1 MSFLSV
7 EVNKVSNEL
16 WRLIKEEWYSIE
28 DDNEIELS
36 NDCLDLRKD
45 MLPPEECVSFNEGK
59 GDNFKQKI
67 FQVMEDL
74 FLKMSMKESHLFA
87 GIIDQNA
94 YNKINKR
101 KELISFQRDRGENNS
116 HFGLYYLTDDESE
129 ILFIKSMLINILEDK
144 LTTLIGSDEDFMTK
158 LQCLK
163 TRKKV
168 IQKEIKRIK
177 LIISNKINK
186 DCTDCGVDSIQ
197 VDINKKGEIEF
208 RKLDDISTEYNIKI
222 NESILSISPVKLA
235 EFNDFPQD
243 LDAVLAKI
251 SEVKLR

>member
-45 MLPPEECVSFNEGK
+45 MLPPEKCVSFNEGK

-67 FQVMEDL
+67 IQVMEDL

-101 KELISFQRDRGENNS
+101 KELISFQRDKGENNS
-116 HFGLYYLTDDESE
+116 HFGLYYLTNDESE
-129 ILFIKSMLINILEDK
+129 ILFIKSTLINILEDK
-144 LTTLIGSDEDFMTK
+144 LTTLIGSDEDFMAK

-163 TRKKV
+163 VRKKA
-168 IQKEIKRIK
+168 INKEIKRIK

-186 DCTDCGVDSIQ
+186 DFTDCGVDSIQ
-197 VDINKKGEIEF
+197 VDINKKGEIQF
-208 RKLDDISTEYNIKI
+208 RKLDDISSEYNTKI
-222 NESILSISPVKLA
+222 NESILSISPIQLA

-251 SEVKLR
+251 SEIKIR

>member
-16 WRLIKEEWYSIE
+16 WRLIREEWYSIE

-45 MLPPEECVSFNEGK
+45 MLPPEECVSFNEGR

-129 ILFIKSMLINILEDK
+129 ILLTKSILISILEENI
-144 LTTLIGSDEDFMTK
+144 TALIGDDAEFKAK

-163 TRKKV
+163 TRKKA

-177 LIISNKINK
+177 LIISNKINE

-197 VDINKKGEIEF
+197 VDINENGEIKF

-222 NESILSISPVKLA
+222 NESIVAMSPIELA

-251 SEVKLR
+251 SEIKLR